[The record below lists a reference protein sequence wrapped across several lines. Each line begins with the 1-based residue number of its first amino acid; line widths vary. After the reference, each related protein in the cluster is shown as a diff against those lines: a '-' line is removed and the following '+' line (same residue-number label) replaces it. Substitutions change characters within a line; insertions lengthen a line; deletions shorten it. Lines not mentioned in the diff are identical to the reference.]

1 MRIDSF
7 TAYLF
12 FLFIIFSCSTEETI
26 SNVNQTP
33 IAETI
38 YFPPNTSME
47 WETKSVSNLNWN
59 EAELLPLLDFLEEK
73 NSKGFIILHNG
84 KIVVEQYFNGHTTNS
99 PWYWAS
105 AGKTLTTATFGIAQD
120 AGLVNTENRVSEYLG
135 VNWTS
140 LPLGKE
146 NLITCKHLLSMTS
159 GLDDTLG
166 ESILPEN
173 LQYVADAGT
182 RWAYHNVYVKLQ
194 DVVSNASSSTWNSYF
209 NTQLKNKIG
218 MSGQWIAQND
228 LNVYWSNT
236 RSMARFGLLMFA
248 NGNWN
253 NTQLISE
260 NYINNAINASQNIN
274 EAYGYLWWLNGKNTY
289 HLPQTQ
295 FTFSGSLIPN
305 APADMIAALGKNDQK
320 IYIIPS
326 RDLVIVRMGESAD
339 NVSFGLSTFDTDLW
353 DKINAVIND

>member
-1 MRIDSF
+1 MKIN
-7 TAYLF
+7 F
-12 FLFIIFSCSTEETI
+12 FFCFLIFSTIIFNCSAEENNTDT
-26 SNVNQTP
+26 NQNSTP
-33 IAETI
+33 ETI
-38 YFPPNTSME
+38 YFPPNASME
-47 WETKSVSNLNWN
+47 WETKTITELDWN
-59 EAELLPLLDFLEEK
+59 ASELPPLLEFLEVK
-73 NSKGFIILHNG
+73 NSKGFIILQNG

-140 LPLGKE
+140 LSPEKE
-146 NLITCKHLLSMTS
+146 NLITCQHLLSMTS
-159 GLDDTLG
+159 GLNDTLG
-166 ESILPEN
+166 EDISIEN

-194 DVVSNASSSTWNSYF
+194 DIVANASNTNWNNYF
-209 NTQLKNKIG
+209 NAQLKNKIG

-236 RSMARFGLLMFA
+236 RSMARFGLLMFS
-248 NGNWN
+248 NGKWK
-253 NTQLISE
+253 NTQILSE
-260 NYINNAINASQNIN
+260 NYINNAKNTSQNIN